1 MELKNLIGQYTLL
14 TPELVSVFLKTF
26 HNVKEFTPAEV
37 TNQKGQGVNLNHRV
51 VQNYPIK
58 CGLDISLTETHWFNF
73 IGLLLQRKI
82 EKYNEDKQVHY
93 TPTILLE
100 LTLLKYEQGGFYK
113 PHVDSGMIHRELSA
127 IVFLN
132 NDYEGG
138 HLQFFEPNHKDLIL
152 DIKPEIGKV
161 VLWPSNFL
169 FPHQATPVTK
179 GTRFVLVSWMI

>member
-1 MELKNLIGQYTLL
+1 MELKDLIGQYTLL
-14 TPELVSVFLKTF
+14 TPELVSIFLRTF
-26 HNVKEFTPAEV
+26 SDVKEFTPAEITKEGDQV
-37 TNQKGQGVNLNHRV
+37 VDLNYRV

-58 CGLDISLTETHWFNF
+58 YGLDISLTETHWFNL
-73 IGLLLQRKI
+73 IARLLQKKV
-82 EKYNEDKQVHY
+82 EEYNKDKQVIY
-93 TPTILLE
+93 TPSKILE
-100 LTLLKYEQGGFYK
+100 LTLLKYEEGGFYK
-113 PHVDSGMIHRELSA
+113 PHVDSGAVHREVSA

>member
-1 MELKNLIGQYTLL
+1 MELKDLVGQYTLL

-26 HNVKEFTPAEV
+26 HDVKEFTPAEI
-37 TNQKGQGVNLNHRV
+37 TKEKGQGVDLNYRV

-58 CGLDISLTETHWFNF
+58 YGLDVSLTETHWFNY
-73 IGLLLQRKI
+73 IARLLQQKV
-82 EKYNEDKQVHY
+82 ETYNEDKKVRY
-93 TPTILLE
+93 IPAKILD
-100 LTLLKYEQGGFYK
+100 LTLLKYEEGGFYK
-113 PHVDSGMIHRELSA
+113 PHVDSGRIHREISA
-127 IVFLN
+127 IIFLN

-138 HLQFFEPNHKDLIL
+138 HLQFFEPNHEDLIL

-161 VLWPSNFL
+161 VIWPSNFL